1 MMRKIYIILFLLF
14 ALSFSSC
21 KLFNLDVSFDG
32 ASIPNEANSFSV
44 SYIANNANLVQPALS
59 QKITDA
65 LKDKISSQTRLVL
78 TEGEGDLHFEGEIT
92 SYTTRPDAIQGDQTA
107 ALNRLTI
114 TVNIRY
120 FNKFEEDKNFESQFS
135 RFRQYDSNL
144 SLSQV
149 ELELIDEINEEL
161 VEDIFNKALVNW

>member
-1 MMRKIYIILFLLF
+1 MKFKYHII
-14 ALSFSSC
+14 ALISLVILSTSSC
-21 KLFNLDVSFDG
+21 FKVEVSMDG
-32 ASIPNEANSFSV
+32 ASIPAEANTFSV
-44 SYIANNANLVQPALS
+44 SYITNNASLVQPSLS
-59 QKITDA
+59 QKLTDA
-65 LKDKISSQTRLVL
+65 LKDKISSQTRLTL
-78 TEGEGDLHFEGEIT
+78 TDGEGDLHFEGEIV

-120 FNKFEEDKNFESQFS
+120 YNNVEEDKDFEQQFS
-135 RFRQYDSNL
+135 RFKQYSSTL

-149 ELELIDEINEEL
+149 ELDLIDQINEEL